1 MLFIQQ
7 KESLPF
13 NGLFWGYKKWEW
25 MTLHAAEKNTIN
37 EVLQETTMSK
47 LLDELKNQ
55 NDWKFTFI

>member
-1 MLFIQQ
+1 
-7 KESLPF
+7 
-13 NGLFWGYKKWEW
+13 